1 MHWLTGVTIL
11 LFVIVTM
18 AYGADTFKTGPIPKG
33 YENRANYGLIK
44 GFPTGPVSKKY
55 LQAAEI
61 FPKAFDLSQIAEL
74 APVKDQGSC
83 GSCVYFAVSATF
95 EDTYR
100 VHGVVLP
107 KLSPQWL
114 MSCAAREWMC
124 NGSFFSKVAAG
135 LVAKGGQV
143 QESDY
148 PYTASSSSCKSGQ
161 YKLYGEATGQRIID
175 NSPKSII
182 AALNNKHAVAVTIGA
197 GGSWMN
203 YKSGIFNACSN
214 IGTNHQVEVVGYDCE
229 TAVDSDGNCKFDS
242 SGKLPKG
249 VGWWRIKNSW
259 GTGYGEAGYVKMKM
273 TSSSGALCNNV
284 AEEAGIIE
292 IGEVPDLEPV
302 SFVIQSKGVDL
313 NATWNPA
320 ARYSVEEAK
329 KALQRAADSLEEK

>member
-1 MHWLTGVTIL
+1 MHWLVAVTAF
-11 LFVIVTM
+11 LFALVTT

-33 YENRANYGLIK
+33 YENRTNYGLIK
-44 GFPTGPVSKKY
+44 GFPGGPVSKQY
-55 LQAAEI
+55 LQAQDV

-74 APVKDQGSC
+74 APVKDQGGC

-100 VHGVVLP
+100 VNGVVLP

-124 NGSFFSKVAAG
+124 NGSYFSKVAAG
-135 LVAKGGQV
+135 LVAKGGQA

-148 PYTASSSSCKSGQ
+148 PYTASSSSCKSGTF
-161 YKLYGEATGQRIID
+161 KLFGEASAQRIID

-182 AALNNKHAVAVTIGA
+182 AALNSKRAVAVTIGA

-203 YKSGIFNACSN
+203 YKSGVFNACSN
-214 IGTNHQVEVVGYDCE
+214 VGTNHQVEIVGYDCE
-229 TAVDSDGNCKFDS
+229 TSVDAEGNCKFDTN
-242 SGKLPKG
+242 GKLPKG

-259 GTGYGEAGYVKMKM
+259 GTGYGEAGYVRMKM

-284 AEEAGIIE
+284 AEEAGVLD
-292 IGEVPDLEPV
+292 IGETPDPLPV
-302 SFVIQSKGVDL
+302 SFSVKSKAIELEVL
-313 NATWNPA
+313 WKPN
-320 ARYSVEEAK
+320 ARYSADEAK
-329 KALQRAADSLEEK
+329 KSLQKAADFLEEK